1 MKRWIIVSAMLTL
14 ALAAGGLPALAQPD
28 SGQHGRGGGGG
39 KGPGGPPSS
48 AAGERSRGN
57 ADTRGSR
64 DTSTATR
71 KTPEEIL
78 SHNAALAG
86 KLQTLIGKDPSVA
99 CQGFKNLGQC
109 VAAAHVAKNLDIPG
123 GFDAL
128 KAKMTGANAV
138 SLGKAIQELDP
149 KADAKAEAKK
159 GKKQAD
165 DDLKESGS

>member
-1 MKRWIIVSAMLTL
+1 MKRWKIVSAMLTL
-14 ALAAGGLPALAQPD
+14 ALAVGGLPGLAQAD
-28 SGQHGRGGGGG
+28 SGQHGKGGGGGG
-39 KGPGGPPSS
+39 KAPGGPPSS
-48 AAGERSRGN
+48 EAGEKPHGN
-57 ADTRGSR
+57 ADVKGTPSA
-64 DTSTATR
+64 SR

-78 SHNAALAG
+78 SHNTALAG
-86 KLQTLIGKDPSVA
+86 KLETLIGKDPKVA

-109 VAAAHVAKNLDIPG
+109 VAAAHVAKNRDIPG

-128 KAKMTGANAV
+128 KAKMTGPNAV

>member
-1 MKRWIIVSAMLTL
+1 MKRWTIVSAMWTL
-14 ALAAGGLPALAQPD
+14 ALAAGGLPALAQ
-28 SGQHGRGGGGG
+28 HGGGGGGG
-39 KGPGGPPSS
+39 KGPGGPPGS

-57 ADTRGSR
+57 ADTKGSR
-64 DTSTATR
+64 DASTAGR
-71 KTPEEIL
+71 KTPDEIL
-78 SHNAALAG
+78 SHNTALAS
-86 KLQTLIGKDPSVA
+86 KLQTLTGKDPKVA